1 MRQGK
6 RFFLDLEERL
16 VAGFVKVKDKETNN
30 DYSCLTFNGLMSFI
44 GKLEPCLFEGHP
56 NLKIS

>member
-16 VAGFVKVKDKETNN
+16 VTGVLKVKDKETNN
-30 DYSCLTFNGLMSFI
+30 EESCLTFNGLRDFI